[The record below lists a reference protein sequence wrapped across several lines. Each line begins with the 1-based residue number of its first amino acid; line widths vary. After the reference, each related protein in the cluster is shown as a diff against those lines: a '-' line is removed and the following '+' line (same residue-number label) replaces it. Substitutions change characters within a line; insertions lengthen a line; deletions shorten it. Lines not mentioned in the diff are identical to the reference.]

1 MKAVE
6 SNNNTKVN
14 WVKEVNKKNH
24 EVTLKPFDDILFQY
38 GFKYTIGTNDGAQ
51 FRSVIFTGTKLY
63 QGKPMMTFKTSYDE
77 QQITINPSFHSYT
90 IQETIIETT
99 EPKSEK
105 KEKDNG

>member
-1 MKAVE
+1 MKLE
-6 SNNNTKVN
+6 DINKP
-14 WVKEVNKKNH
+14 KENYRDELYKLHKA
-24 EVTLKPFDDILFQY
+24 
-38 GFKYTIGTNDGAQ
+38 YTIGTNDGSEYRQA
-51 FRSVIFTGTKLY
+51 IFTGTKLY
-63 QGKPMMTFKTSYDE
+63 HGKPMMTFKTSYDE